1 MSFCVHCMTIIY
13 IYITIIINNNNNDN
27 NDNDNNNH
35 HHHHMIYIYIYI
47 KTLTPF
53 FTALQD
59 RVCHKFK
66 KEKHNEED
74 FRLEPP

>member
-1 MSFCVHCMTIIY
+1 M
-13 IYITIIINNNNNDN
+13 
-27 NDNDNNNH
+27 
-35 HHHHMIYIYIYI
+35 IYIYI

-74 FRLEPP
+74 FRLEPPWKLPPCQEEIQASGLSFGAP